1 MNRGEAQPA
10 GYVSLYFQAGPLRS
24 ATTDEVGNDAQL
36 LQFEELRGPQPRPA
50 EARKSRIRSF
60 AFSAG
65 CGPNRTTVPET
76 ETRKKR
82 FTPADNLGRREP

>member
-50 EARKSRIRSF
+50 EARQSRIPGYRPPSGKGSTKNF
-60 AFSAG
+60 PPLPIFWAA
-65 CGPNRTTVPET
+65 V
-76 ETRKKR
+76 
-82 FTPADNLGRREP
+82 NL